1 MFVPPAVVHPNL
13 VFLFNLTAEYFT
25 LAFAA
30 IIGVL
35 QAAAAYS
42 GRSKLCIFNRPVH
55 AYIFAALTTGPAMI
69 GFFTWNWRNATGYIQ
84 GAQQFYYFSLA
95 FACAMGLS
103 LLLSWSVRQAGL
115 QIPRYTPIKRI
126 PRAVGVREK
135 GS

>member
-1 MFVPPAVVHPNL
+1 MIAPAVVHLNWIFVL
-13 VFLFNLTAEYFT
+13 DLTAEYFT
-25 LAFAA
+25 LAFGA

-42 GRSKLCIFNRPVH
+42 GRDKLCFFNRPIH
-55 AYIFAALTTGPAMI
+55 AYIFAVVTGGPAMI

-95 FACAMGLS
+95 FACAVGLS
-103 LLLSWSVRQAGL
+103 LLLSWSARQAGL
-115 QIPRYTPIKRI
+115 QVPRYTLIKRI
-126 PRAVGVREK
+126 PRTVKVVEK